1 MAQPLVVSAPGSLML
16 LGEHAVLHG
25 YPCLVAAINRRVRIV
40 IEPRTDGVV
49 HIESALGSLTGKR
62 QHLPEEPAFRF
73 VIGALRHIPNS
84 LTQGFDGEI
93 IADMPATIGFGTS
106 AAVTV
111 AMIGALAA
119 AAGMPVRPDQI
130 MRESR
135 TVIRKV
141 QGRGS
146 GADVAASAFGGVV
159 HYRATDRGATVISA
173 NRHPITALY
182 CGYKMPTPE
191 VIAKVEKDWDD
202 RPVELLRLY
211 EEMAALSEMARNRIA
226 DPAAFGRIL
235 NEGQTCMET
244 LGVSTPELA
253 ECVSILRLAPG
264 ITGAKISGSGMG
276 DCAIG
281 WGRENAGE
289 HLPGRYES
297 YKLETEPAG
306 ISIEQAI
313 HR

>member
-25 YPCLVAAINRRVRIV
+25 YPCLVAAINRRVRII
-40 IEPRTDGVV
+40 IEPRTDGIVN
-49 HIESALGSLTGKR
+49 IDSALGSISAKR
-62 QHLPEEPAFRF
+62 QHLPDDPAFRF
-73 VIGALRHIPNS
+73 VVGALRHIPNS
-84 LTQGFDGEI
+84 LVQGFDGEI

-111 AMIGALAA
+111 AMIGALAS

-135 TVIRKV
+135 AVIRNV

-159 HYRATDRGATVISA
+159 HYRATDRGATVLSTD
-173 NRHPITALY
+173 RHPIIALY

-211 EEMAALSEMARNRIA
+211 EEMAALSEMARSRLT

-253 ECVSILRLAPG
+253 ECVAILRATPG
-264 ITGAKISGSGMG
+264 LSGAKISGSGMG

-281 WGRENAGE
+281 WGQTAAGE

-297 YKLETEPAG
+297 YTLETEPAG
-306 ISIEQAI
+306 VSIEQAI
-313 HR
+313 DR